1 MKKNIIFIAPPA
13 AGKGSQSS
21 MLKSEFN
28 LAHISTGDL
37 LREEAKKDSKL
48 KSQMESGNLIDDATV
63 TKLLEK
69 RLKMN
74 DCDNGYILDGYP
86 RNINQANILEELLNK
101 LNKQVNYVFYLDID
115 KELALKRACGRLGCP
130 KCGRI
135 YNKFFEESKP
145 KVDNLCDECNVT
157 LVHRDDDN
165 EKSFEHRFDTFMEK
179 TKPLIDYYKEK
190 NLLYNIDSNFRKELV
205 HEKIVSIL
213 NQKG

>member
-37 LREEAKKDSKL
+37 LREEAKKDSNL

-86 RNINQANILEELLNK
+86 RNINQANILE
-101 LNKQVNYVFYLDID
+101 
-115 KELALKRACGRLGCP
+115 
-130 KCGRI
+130 
-135 YNKFFEESKP
+135 
-145 KVDNLCDECNVT
+145 
-157 LVHRDDDN
+157 
-165 EKSFEHRFDTFMEK
+165 
-179 TKPLIDYYKEK
+179 
-190 NLLYNIDSNFRKELV
+190 
-205 HEKIVSIL
+205 
-213 NQKG
+213 